1 MRVVDVMVRGAHDQ
15 SGGIDMRRRK
25 IYLVAILA
33 AVMALQTP
41 VMAFAEGDTTAET
54 GGENSTGG
62 DNTDDG
68 ATENW
73 NINGDVTITDDSST
87 STDTDNP
94 TLNETGEDSLKTL
107 GAYGGQTVTVNGDVA
122 SSTSVNSATD
132 DDGNQYSP
140 VAVEAIGNGSSLVV
154 NGDVSSAN
162 TGAIWADEEGTVK
175 VTGNVTSNAE
185 EEPAIAIGES
195 GGTVNVGGDVTA
207 ASGIGILSA
216 DGNGTVK
223 VDGSVS
229 SSGNNPAIVTN
240 DSSSITVGKDVSGD
254 TGITIVIENSDGS
267 GKVEVLGTVKSTV
280 DNHSVI
286 TIETDKTD
294 KDELIAAL
302 PTIIVGG
309 LEGAAGSPDDYLWI
323 SSEEDM
329 DEAVVGEVYEA
340 VFNQMLYYIAQDKF
354 ANASLSVSGA
364 NSYANGWTSKEGNSL
379 TVTITTAD
387 GYEVSS
393 VSGAS
398 VVRNADGTYTVVVQR
413 GKGID
418 INAVISAIEKAQKD
432 ISGSGGNNSNSSNS
446 SSNSAAAEVVIP
458 AYAVVQ
464 KQFQT
469 VIAVQLRALP
479 AGGTLT
485 LDMKDYISFNRK
497 TFEILSKRK
506 DVDIKIIYTWKGKR
520 YAVVIPAGYD
530 ILSLLDANGYCGCLY
545 LNSIFGSTELTK

>member
-1 MRVVDVMVRGAHDQ
+1 
-15 SGGIDMRRRK
+15 MRRRK
-25 IYLVAILA
+25 IYLAAILA
-33 AVMALQTP
+33 AVMALQMP
-41 VMAFAEGDTTAET
+41 VMAFAEGETTAET
-54 GGENSTGG
+54 GGENNAG
-62 DNTDDG
+62 DDSTDDG
-68 ATENW
+68 PAENW
-73 NINGDVTITDDSST
+73 DINGDVTITDDSST

-140 VAVEAIGNGSSLVV
+140 VAVETIGNGSSLVV

-162 TGAIWADEEGTVK
+162 TGAIWADEKGTVK

-185 EEPAIAIGES
+185 EEPAIAIGEN

-207 ASGIGILSA
+207 DSGIGISV

-229 SSGNNPAIVTN
+229 TIGNNPAIMTN
-240 DSSSITVGKDVSGD
+240 NSSSITVGKDVSGD
-254 TGITIVIENSDGS
+254 TGIVIEIDNSDGN

-294 KDELIAAL
+294 KDELITAL

-309 LEGAAGSPDDYLWI
+309 LEGAAGSPEDYLWI
-323 SSEEDM
+323 SSEEDI

-354 ANASLSVSGA
+354 ANASLNVSGA
-364 NSYANGWTSKEGNSL
+364 DRYANGWTSKEGNSL
-379 TVTITTAD
+379 TVTIKTAD

-432 ISGSGGNNSNSSNS
+432 ISGSSSNSNSS
-446 SSNSAAAEVVIP
+446 SSNSAAATVVIP
-458 AYAVVQ
+458 AYAAVQ

-497 TFEILSKRK
+497 TFEILSQRK

>member
-1 MRVVDVMVRGAHDQ
+1 MRVVDVMVRGAYDQ

-25 IYLVAILA
+25 IYLAAILA
-33 AVMALQTP
+33 AVMALQMP
-41 VMAFAEGDTTAET
+41 VMAFAEGETTAET
-54 GGENSTGG
+54 GGENNAG
-62 DNTDDG
+62 DDSTDDG
-68 ATENW
+68 PAENW
-73 NINGDVTITDDSST
+73 DINGDVTITDDSST

-162 TGAIWADEEGTVK
+162 TGAIWADEKGTVK

-185 EEPAIAIGES
+185 EEPAIAIGEN

-207 ASGIGILSA
+207 DSGIGISV

-229 SSGNNPAIVTN
+229 TIGNNPAITTN
-240 DSSSITVGKDVSGD
+240 NSSSITVGKDVSGD
-254 TGITIVIENSDGS
+254 TGIVIEIDNSDGN

-294 KDELIAAL
+294 KDELITAL

-309 LEGAAGSPDDYLWI
+309 LEGAAGSPEDYLWI
-323 SSEEDM
+323 SSEEDI

-354 ANASLSVSGA
+354 ANASLNVSGA
-364 NSYANGWTSKEGNSL
+364 DRYANGWTSKEGNSL
-379 TVTITTAD
+379 TVTIKTAD

-432 ISGSGGNNSNSSNS
+432 ISGSSSNSNSSS
-446 SSNSAAAEVVIP
+446 SNSNSAAATVVIP
-458 AYAVVQ
+458 AYAAVQ

-497 TFEILSKRK
+497 TFEILSQRK

>member
-1 MRVVDVMVRGAHDQ
+1 VRVVDVMVRGAYDQ

-25 IYLVAILA
+25 IYLAAILA
-33 AVMALQTP
+33 AVMALQMP
-41 VMAFAEGDTTAET
+41 VMAFAEGETTAET
-54 GGENSTGG
+54 GGENNAG
-62 DNTDDG
+62 DDSTDDG
-68 ATENW
+68 PAENW
-73 NINGDVTITDDSST
+73 DINGYVTITDDSST

-140 VAVEAIGNGSSLVV
+140 VAVETIGNGSSLVV

-162 TGAIWADEEGTVK
+162 TGAIWADEKGTVK

-185 EEPAIAIGES
+185 EEPAIAIGEN

-207 ASGIGILSA
+207 DSGIGISV

-229 SSGNNPAIVTN
+229 TIGNNPAITTN
-240 DSSSITVGKDVSGD
+240 NSSSITVGKDVSGD
-254 TGITIVIENSDGS
+254 TGIVIENDNSDGN

-294 KDELIAAL
+294 KDELITAL

-309 LEGAAGSPDDYLWI
+309 LEGAAGSPEDYLWI
-323 SSEEDM
+323 SSEEDI

-354 ANASLSVSGA
+354 ANASLNVSGA
-364 NSYANGWTSKEGNSL
+364 DRYANGWTSKEGNSL
-379 TVTITTAD
+379 TVTIKTAD

-432 ISGSGGNNSNSSNS
+432 ISGSSSNSNSS
-446 SSNSAAAEVVIP
+446 SSNSAAATVVIP
-458 AYAVVQ
+458 AYAAVQ

-497 TFEILSKRK
+497 TFEILSQRK